1 MPSADSDSPINRL
14 SPERPNPTPQLP
26 PAIGEGSD
34 LTLSWLMQK
43 KDEGEAF
50 LAADPGWPKIQRSI
64 DAIMSMDDQDG
75 VGALNPTI
83 RSGLSQ
89 TKTNRIAKIAED
101 IAALLTD
108 TKPFW
113 DYSVSNRRFEQQA
126 EIYGKLATFWYQRRN
141 IDLRLADAIKYYVAA
156 GTGYVHLFW
165 NPDLGDLDCIAEDP
179 RNVIPIDPTGYESL
193 ESCRGVIVKRKV
205 PTSYIRDK
213 YGIEVKSETD
223 GSNMTLLEKAYDTAS
238 QIVGPI
244 WASMKNGNA
253 NTNQLPR
260 IPTVWL
266 FTCYLK
272 DNRNNT
278 RKDLGDRFTGKPIE
292 MGNFMLDTN
301 IGSPTFGTRIPAD
314 NWSYVVKVGDPLY
327 PNRRMIQWCGTNKLV
342 DQPSIY
348 WHGQFPIIK
357 ITPNPYPW
365 SWFGK
370 APCHDLL
377 PLQRSL
383 NKLLR
388 VVDDHAAQVAQPGAV
403 MDKTNVSRSVYNSF
417 NTRSAG
423 YKIYQN
429 PMAGKGIQIVN
440 PPPLD
445 QGIWKHIEWIQ
456 QEMKEISG
464 LVDMSEMMNLG
475 QLPSNSTVESIM
487 RAMTPAIRFRSRI
500 MEAFTRSFA
509 EQLAYNFTEFYTFP
523 LRVTILGPGGITQDD
538 FDFDPGT
545 MLPDYVQVDD
555 FDEGGQIKPQ
565 ALLRGPLP
573 KYNRAKE
580 FLRRFAFKI
589 QPGSLLSAAQTEQK
603 LVYLMMWRGGI
614 IDTYTLW
621 EIFNVPNIG
630 NLPDNVRTVP
640 ERIAWAQQVGLMG
653 QVSPEGR
660 KASAQQGPRVVMKEQ

>member
-1 MPSADSDSPINRL
+1 MGSPGPPINRL
-14 SPERPNPTPQLP
+14 GMAPANPVPQLP
-26 PAIGEGSD
+26 PEPGALADIT
-34 LTLSWLMQK
+34 LTWLMQK

-50 LAADPGWPKIQRSI
+50 LAAQPGWSLIQRSI
-64 DAIMSMDDQDG
+64 DTIMSVDDKG
-75 VGALNPTI
+75 GLGAINLTAATGA
-83 RSGLSQ
+83 GLSE
-89 TKTNRIAKIAED
+89 TRTNRIGKIAED
-101 IAALLTD
+101 IAALMTD

-156 GTGYVHLFW
+156 GTGYIHLFW
-165 NPDLGDLDCIAEDP
+165 NPDLGDVDAIAEDP
-179 RNVIPIDPTGYESL
+179 RNVIPIDPAGYESL

-205 PTSYIRDK
+205 PTSYIYDK
-213 YGIEVKSETD
+213 YGIQVKSEAD
-223 GSNMTLLEKAYDTAS
+223 GSTTSLLQRAYDTAS
-238 QIVGPI
+238 QIIGPI
-244 WASMKNGNA
+244 WAAQKNGNA
-253 NTNQLPR
+253 DTADLPR
-260 IPTVWL
+260 IPTVTL

-272 DNRNNT
+272 DHRLNT
-278 RKDLGDRFTGKPIE
+278 RKDMGEKFTGKPVE
-292 MGNFMLDTN
+292 VGNFMVDDS
-301 IGSPTFGTRIPAD
+301 GERVPAD

-327 PNRRMIQWCGTNKLV
+327 PNRRMIQWVGTTKLK
-342 DQPSIY
+342 DQPSPY

-357 ITPNPYPW
+357 ITLNPQPW
-365 SWFGK
+365 SWLGK
-370 APCHDLL
+370 APIWDLL

-388 VVDDHAAQVAQPGAV
+388 VIDDHAAQVAQPGAI
-403 MDKTNVSRSVYNSF
+403 MDKANVSKSTSQSF

-423 YKIYQN
+423 WKVWQN
-429 PMAGKGIQIVN
+429 PMAGKGIQIVP

-445 QGIWKHIEWIQ
+445 QAIPAQITWIQ
-456 QEMKEISG
+456 QEMKELSG

-475 QLPSNSTVESIM
+475 QLPSNSTIESIM

-500 MEAFTRSFA
+500 MEAFTRTFA

-523 LRVTILGPGGITQDD
+523 MRVTILGPGGITQDD

-545 MLPDYVQVDD
+545 MLPDYVSMDD
-555 FDEGGQIKPQ
+555 FDEGGNIKPQ
-565 ALLRGPLP
+565 SILRGPLP

-630 NLPDNVRTVP
+630 NLPDGVRTVP
-640 ERIAWAQQVGLMG
+640 ERIQWCQQNGLG
-653 QVSPEGR
+653 GAVSPEGR
-660 KASAQQGPRVVMKEQ
+660 KAGTDQGPRVVMKQS

>member
-1 MPSADSDSPINRL
+1 MSAADTTPINRL
-14 SPERPNPTPQLP
+14 AQAPANPTPQLP
-26 PAIGEGSD
+26 PSPGSMSD
-34 LTLSWLMQK
+34 PTLNWLMQK
-43 KDEGEAF
+43 RDEGEAF
-50 LAADPGWPKIQRSI
+50 LAAQPGWAQIQKSI
-64 DAIMSMDDQDG
+64 DAIMSLDDMDG
-75 VGALNPTI
+75 LGAINPTL

-101 IAALLTD
+101 IAALMTD

-113 DYSVSNRRFEQQA
+113 DYSVANRRFEQHA
-126 EIYGKLATFWYQRRN
+126 EIYGKLATYWYQRRN

-165 NPDLGDLDCIAEDP
+165 NPDIGDLDAIAEDP

-193 ESCRGVIVKRKV
+193 ESCRGVIVKKKV

-213 YGIEVKSETD
+213 FGIEVKSETD
-223 GSNMTLLEKAYDTAS
+223 GSNMTLLERAYDTAS
-238 QIVGPI
+238 QIIGPI

-253 NTNQLPR
+253 ASNDLPR

-266 FTCYLK
+266 YTCYLK
-272 DNRNNT
+272 DHRTNT
-278 RKDLGDRFTGKPIE
+278 KKDLGDQFDGKPRE
-292 MGNFMLDTN
+292 MGNFMLD
-301 IGSPTFGTRIPAD
+301 GMGRRIPAD
-314 NWSYVVKVGDPLY
+314 NFSYVVEVGEPLY
-327 PNRRMIQWCGTNKLV
+327 PNRRMIQWVGTRKLV
-342 DQPSIY
+342 DRPSIY
-348 WHGQFPIIK
+348 WHGQFPLIK

-365 SWFGK
+365 SWLGK
-370 APCHDLL
+370 APVWDLL
-377 PLQRSL
+377 ALHRSL

-388 VVDDHAAQVAQPGAV
+388 VVDDHAAQVAQPALV
-403 MDKTNVSRSVYNSF
+403 ADKTNVSKPQFNAA
-417 NTRSAG
+417 NTRASG
-423 YKIYQN
+423 MKIWTN
-429 PMAGKGIQIVN
+429 PLAGKGIQILP

-445 QGIWKHIEWIQ
+445 QSIFEHIKWIQ

-487 RAMTPAIRFRSRI
+487 RAMTPAIRYRSRI
-500 MEAFTRSFA
+500 MEAFTRTFA

-538 FDFDPGT
+538 FDFDAGT
-545 MLPDYVQVDD
+545 LMPDFIHTDD
-555 FDEGGQIKPQ
+555 FDEAGQIKSE
-565 ALLRGPLP
+565 AILRGPLP

-621 EIFNVPNIG
+621 EIFNVPNVG
-630 NLPDNVRTVP
+630 NLPDGVRTVP
-640 ERIAWAQQVGLMG
+640 QRIQWCQQNGLAG
-653 QVSPEGR
+653 NVSPEGQ
-660 KASAQQGPRVVMKEQ
+660 KASAQQGPRVVMKESK